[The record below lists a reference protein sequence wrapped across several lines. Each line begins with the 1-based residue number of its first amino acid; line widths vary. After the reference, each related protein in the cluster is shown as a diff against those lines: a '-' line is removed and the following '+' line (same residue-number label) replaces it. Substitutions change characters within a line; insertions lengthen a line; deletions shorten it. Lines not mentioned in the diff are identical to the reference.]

1 MTYKM
6 YLLDIHDLED
16 KSLSD
21 KAMALID
28 DKRREIANKYCK
40 EKDRLRAI
48 AAGLLLQVGFGELE
62 PTASVCV
69 CEKMEKGICYKMQA
83 KAMINWLL
91 QGSNEVLPIPLK
103 YNIGEHGKPSWDKDK
118 LESIN
123 PRKKLWHF
131 NLSHSGDYVVL
142 VVADVEVGVDIQEDR
157 VVKHFPGGYKA
168 FSRMEAFVK
177 CTGDGIARGQEIY
190 RKYNGEIPG
199 YEMQQLYFIEQYIL
213 NVCLANGNK
222 YKIG

>member
-16 KSLSD
+16 KSLSEE
-21 KAMALID
+21 AMALID

-69 CEKMEKGICYKMQA
+69 NEKMENGICYKMQA
-83 KAMINWLL
+83 RAMINWLL
-91 QGSNEVLPIPLK
+91 QVSNSDLPIPLK
-103 YNIGEHGKPSWDKDK
+103 YNIGDHGKPSWDKDK
-118 LESIN
+118 LECIN
-123 PRKKLWHF
+123 PGKKLWHF

-142 VVADVEVGVDIQEDR
+142 VTADVEVGVDIQEDK
-157 VVKHFPGGYKA
+157 VVKRFPGGCIA

-177 CTGDGIARGQEIY
+177 CTGDGIARGQKIY
-190 RKYNGEIPG
+190 KKYHGEIPG
-199 YEMQQLYFIEQYIL
+199 YEMQNLHLIGQYIL
-213 NVCLANGNK
+213 NVCFADGN
-222 YKIG
+222 I